1 MYKHTQIIHIYVQ
14 TDVIDIF
21 QLEPYYFLN
30 EVKVTSMFIA
40 FYMFIK
46 FRNALSTYL
55 IHNYKNS
62 SRKKK
67 QHYLQHSLCKVL
79 VHTYAYKNTQ
89 RMF

>member
-55 IHNYKNS
+55 IVLQ
-62 SRKKK
+62 K
-67 QHYLQHSLCKVL
+67 Q
-79 VHTYAYKNTQ
+79 
-89 RMF
+89 F